1 MQNQAIKKY
10 FLIRLRFACSI
21 KINEVISWIKIILL
35 AFIFQRGE
43 FLIILTL
50 FYLSASDL

>member
-21 KINEVISWIKIILL
+21 KINEVIS
-35 AFIFQRGE
+35 
-43 FLIILTL
+43 
-50 FYLSASDL
+50 